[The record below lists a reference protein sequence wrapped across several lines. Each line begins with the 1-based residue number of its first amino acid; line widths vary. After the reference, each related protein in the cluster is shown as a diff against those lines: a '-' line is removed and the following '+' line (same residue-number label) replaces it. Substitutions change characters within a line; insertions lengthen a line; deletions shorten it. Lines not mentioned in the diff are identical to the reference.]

1 MILFLGL
8 TERGEKHPSSV
19 AVGGSTDSMT
29 EQLTI
34 LVIDDDPGI
43 RDYLETLATRQ
54 GYGVYTAADGETA
67 LAGLDKTSP
76 DLITLDA
83 VLPGMDGLETLR
95 RLKQRVPDV
104 PVIMLSGHGQA
115 RMIVE
120 AMRLGA
126 TDFLRKPFE
135 VEELELALRK
145 ALENRALEEEV
156 KSLRGR
162 VRTEVDGLLMGGDNP
177 KMREIR
183 EIIEQVADTD
193 ITVLIRGESGTGKE
207 VVARALFQLGNRR
220 SRPFVKVNCAAL
232 PSELLESELFGFE
245 KGAFTGAQKR
255 KLGKFEYAH
264 RGTIFLD
271 EISEMAPGLQAK
283 LLQVLQDGEF
293 SRLGGE
299 SDVRVDARIIAA
311 TNRNLEEAVRN
322 GEFREDLYYRLN
334 VVTILI
340 PPLRDRIDAIPL
352 LVEHF
357 LQMYNEQYKKSFEK
371 LSSETMKLLMEYHW
385 PGNVRELENMIK
397 RMVVL
402 GSEQTVLQELTQSK
416 PLRMIDADQEEL
428 DLAALGAD
436 FSNGQELDLKAIS
449 KRASQIA
456 EKKVIERVLG
466 LTRWNRKEAA
476 ERLQISYKAL
486 LYKMKENGLS
496 EGR

>member
-1 MILFLGL
+1 
-8 TERGEKHPSSV
+8 
-19 AVGGSTDSMT
+19 MT
-29 EQLTI
+29 EQLTV

-43 RDYLETLATRQ
+43 RDYLEALATRQ

-67 LAGLDKTSP
+67 LAGLEKTSP

-95 RLKQRVPDV
+95 RIKQRMPEV

-115 RMIVE
+115 RTIVE

-135 VEELELALRK
+135 VEELELAFRK

-156 KSLRGR
+156 RSLRGR
-162 VRTEVDGLLMGGDNP
+162 VRTEVDGLLTGGDTP

-255 KLGKFEYAH
+255 KLGKFEYANQ
-264 RGTIFLD
+264 GTIFLD

-299 SDVRVDARIIAA
+299 TDVRVDARIIAA

-322 GEFREDLYYRLN
+322 AEFREDLYYRLN

-340 PPLRDRIDAIPL
+340 PPLRDRIDAVPL
-352 LVEHF
+352 LVDHF
-357 LQMYNEQYKKSFEK
+357 LQIYNEQYKKSLDK
-371 LSSETMKLLMEYHW
+371 ISPETMKLLMEYHW
-385 PGNVRELENMIK
+385 PGNIRELENMIK

-402 GSEQTVLQELTQSK
+402 GSEQTVLQELSQSK
-416 PLRMIDADQEEL
+416 PLRMIEADQEEL
-428 DLAALGAD
+428 DLANLGAN
-436 FSNGQELDLKAIS
+436 FSNGQDLDLKAIS

-466 LTRWNRKEAA
+466 QTRWNRKETA

>member
-1 MILFLGL
+1 
-8 TERGEKHPSSV
+8 
-19 AVGGSTDSMT
+19 MT
-29 EQLTI
+29 EQRTV

-67 LAGLDKTSP
+67 LASLDDTTP

-95 RLKQRVPDV
+95 RIKQRLPEV

-115 RMIVE
+115 RTIVE

-135 VEELELALRK
+135 VEELELAFRK

-162 VRTEVDGLLMGGDNP
+162 VRSEADGLLMGGDNP
-177 KMREIR
+177 KMREVR

-255 KLGKFEYAH
+255 KLGKFEYANQ
-264 RGTIFLD
+264 GTIFLD

-299 SDVRVDARIIAA
+299 ADVRVDARIIAA
-311 TNRNLEEAVRN
+311 TNRNLEEAVRQA
-322 GEFREDLYYRLN
+322 EFREDLYYRLN

-340 PPLRDRIDAIPL
+340 PPLRDRIDAVPL
-352 LVEHF
+352 LVDHF
-357 LQMYNEQYKKSFEK
+357 LQMYNERYKKNLEK
-371 LSSETMKLLMEYHW
+371 LSAETMKLLMGYHW

-402 GSEQTVLQELTQSK
+402 GSEQTVIQELSQSK
-416 PLRMIDADQEEL
+416 PAGLIEADQEEL

-466 LTRWNRKEAA
+466 QTRWNRKEAA
-476 ERLQISYKAL
+476 ERLKISYKAL

>member
-1 MILFLGL
+1 MS
-8 TERGEKHPSSV
+8 ERTTV
-19 AVGGSTDSMT
+19 
-29 EQLTI
+29 

-43 RDYLETLATRQ
+43 REYLETLATRQ
-54 GYGVYTAADGETA
+54 GYGVHTAEDGESA
-67 LAGLDKTSP
+67 LEKLDQVRP
-76 DLITLDA
+76 DIITLDA
-83 VLPGMDGLETLR
+83 VLPGIDGLEPLR
-95 RLKQRVPDV
+95 LLKQRLPEV

-115 RMIVE
+115 RTIVE

-126 TDFLRKPFE
+126 SDFLRKPFE
-135 VEELELALRK
+135 AEELELAFAK

-156 KSLRGR
+156 ISLRGR
-162 VRTEVDGLLMGGDNP
+162 VRTEVDSLLLGGDNP
-177 KMREIR
+177 KMREVQ

-193 ITVLIRGESGTGKE
+193 ITVLVRGESGTGKE

-255 KLGKFEYAH
+255 KLGKFEYANQ
-264 RGTIFLD
+264 GTIFLD
-271 EISEMAPGLQAK
+271 EISEMAPDLQAK

-299 SDVRVDARIIAA
+299 SDVRVDSRIIAA
-311 TNRNLEEAVRN
+311 TNRNLEDAVKK

-334 VVTILI
+334 VVTIQI
-340 PPLRDRIDAIPL
+340 PPLRERIDAVPL

-357 LQMYNEQYKKSFEK
+357 LRMYNEQYNKSVEK
-371 LSSETMKLLMEYHW
+371 LSDETMQLLMDYHW

-402 GSEQTVLQELTQSK
+402 GNEQTVLQELTQREPVRSAS
-416 PLRMIDADQEEL
+416 ADDEEL

-466 LTRWNRKEAA
+466 QTRWNRKEAA

-496 EGR
+496 DSR

>member
-1 MILFLGL
+1 MS
-8 TERGEKHPSSV
+8 ERATV
-19 AVGGSTDSMT
+19 
-29 EQLTI
+29 

-43 RDYLETLATRQ
+43 RDFLEALVTRQ
-54 GYGVYTAADGETA
+54 GYGVYTAVDGESA
-67 LAGLDKTSP
+67 LADLDKTRP
-76 DLITLDA
+76 DVITLDA

-95 RLKQRVPDV
+95 RIKQRAPEV

-115 RMIVE
+115 RTIVE

-126 TDFLRKPFE
+126 SDFLRKPFE
-135 VEELELALRK
+135 VEELELAFAK

-156 KSLRGR
+156 RSLRGR

-177 KMREIR
+177 KMREVR

-193 ITVLIRGESGTGKE
+193 ITVLVRGESGTGKE

-255 KLGKFEYAH
+255 KLGKFEYADQ
-264 RGTIFLD
+264 GTIFLD

-311 TNRNLEEAVRN
+311 TNRNLEEAVRKA
-322 GEFREDLYYRLN
+322 EFREDLYYRLN
-334 VVTILI
+334 VVTIHI
-340 PPLRDRIDAIPL
+340 PPLRDRIDAVPL
-352 LVEHF
+352 LTEHF
-357 LQMYNEQYKKSFEK
+357 LQMYNEQYGKNVEK
-371 LSSETMKLLMEYHW
+371 LSTETMKLLMDYHW
-385 PGNVRELENMIK
+385 PGNVRELENMVK
-397 RMVVL
+397 RIVVL
-402 GSEQTVLQELTQSK
+402 GNEQAAIDEITQREA
-416 PLRMIDADQEEL
+416 PTALLADEDEL
-428 DLAALGAD
+428 DLAALSAD
-436 FSNGQELDLKAIS
+436 FANGQDLDLKAIS
-449 KRASQIA
+449 KRAAQIA
-456 EKKVIERVLG
+456 EKKVIERVLSQ
-466 LTRWNRKEAA
+466 TRWNRKEAA

>member
-1 MILFLGL
+1 
-8 TERGEKHPSSV
+8 
-19 AVGGSTDSMT
+19 MT
-29 EQLTI
+29 EQLTV

-54 GYGVYTAADGETA
+54 GYGVYTAVDGETA
-67 LAGLDKTSP
+67 LAGLEKTSP

-95 RLKQRVPDV
+95 RIKQRMPEV

-115 RMIVE
+115 RTIVE

-135 VEELELALRK
+135 VEELELAFRK
-145 ALENRALEEEV
+145 ALENRALEKEV
-156 KSLRGR
+156 RSLRGR
-162 VRTEVDGLLMGGDNP
+162 VRTEVDGLLTGGDTP

-255 KLGKFEYAH
+255 KLGKFEYANQ
-264 RGTIFLD
+264 GTIFLD

-299 SDVRVDARIIAA
+299 TDVRVDARIIAA

-322 GEFREDLYYRLN
+322 AEFREDLYYRLN

-340 PPLRDRIDAIPL
+340 PPLRDRIDAVPL
-352 LVEHF
+352 LVDHF
-357 LQMYNEQYKKSFEK
+357 LQIYNEQYKKSLDK
-371 LSSETMKLLMEYHW
+371 ISPETMKLLMEYHW
-385 PGNVRELENMIK
+385 PGNIRELENMIK

-402 GSEQTVLQELTQSK
+402 GSEQTVLQELSQSK
-416 PLRMIDADQEEL
+416 PLRMIEADQEEL
-428 DLAALGAD
+428 DLANLGAN
-436 FSNGQELDLKAIS
+436 FSNGQDLDLKAIS

-466 LTRWNRKEAA
+466 QTRWNRKETA

>member
-1 MILFLGL
+1 
-8 TERGEKHPSSV
+8 
-19 AVGGSTDSMT
+19 MT
-29 EQLTI
+29 EQLTV
-34 LVIDDDPGI
+34 LVIDDDPGV
-43 RDYLETLATRQ
+43 RDYLETLAARQ
-54 GYGVYTAADGETA
+54 GYGVYTAVDGESA
-67 LAGLDKTSP
+67 LAGLDKTCP

-95 RLKQRVPDV
+95 RLKQRLPDV

-115 RMIVE
+115 RTIVE

-135 VEELELALRK
+135 VEELELAFRK

-162 VRTEVDGLLMGGDNP
+162 VRTEVDALLMGGDTP
-177 KMREIR
+177 KMREVR

-193 ITVLIRGESGTGKE
+193 ITVLILGESGTGKE

-255 KLGKFEYAH
+255 KLGKFEYAD

-299 SDVRVDARIIAA
+299 TDVKVDARIIAA
-311 TNRNLEEAVRN
+311 TNRNLEEAVRL

-340 PPLRDRIDAIPL
+340 PPLRDRIDAVPL
-352 LVEHF
+352 LVDHF
-357 LQMYNEQYKKSFEK
+357 LQMYNEQYKKNLEK
-371 LSSETMKLLMEYHW
+371 LSPETMKLLMEYHW
-385 PGNVRELENMIK
+385 PGNVRELENMLK

-402 GSEQTVLQELTQSK
+402 GSEQTVLHDLTQSK
-416 PLRMIDADQEEL
+416 PQRMIDADQEEL

-466 LTRWNRKEAA
+466 FTRWNRKEAA
-476 ERLQISYKAL
+476 GRLQISYKAL